1 MTRPLSVA
9 VLVKQVP
16 LAEEFRLGADGRL
29 VRDDVQLEVN
39 PYCRRAIAKG
49 VELAS
54 ASGGRCVAFALGP
67 PPGEDVLREAVAAG
81 AAEGIH
87 LCDPAFA
94 GSDTLATARALAA
107 AIRSAGPFDLLLAGL
122 NSVDADTG
130 QVAPELAELLG
141 LPFAS
146 GVRQLAVEGSAAR
159 VTCERDDGVAELEVP
174 LPAVLSV
181 AERLCAPAKFGP
193 AERAAVPAARI
204 LRVRAA
210 DLGPGPWGA
219 AGSPTRVGEV
229 RAHEHRRERRILSG
243 PLGDQVAA
251 AVRLLAAR
259 SALPPAGRP
268 STISERPGVLP
279 VMRPGPADGLPHSA
293 DSAVAGSL
301 SALSGSSSSGLDVS
315 GLDVSGLTRSEG
327 ALSGSSS
334 SGLDVSGRTSSEAA
348 RSGPALPGVVAVIE
362 PGRPPLAQEV
372 LGAAARLAAQIG
384 GTTIAICAEPADPAE
399 LGAWGADRALALQSA
414 TGGPLS
420 EEDVAALVAAQARD
434 LAAWVILAPSTSFG
448 RHVAARI
455 AARLGAGL
463 TGDAI
468 ELSTTGGRMIAWKPA
483 FAGRLVAAISAVS
496 DVQMATLRPGAF
508 APLTAGGPRS
518 AAALSAAVVAP
529 ASTIRELAR
538 SRDAGSAPLTRA
550 ECVLAVGAGVP
561 PEQYGEL
568 SHLRELLGAELV
580 GTRKVTDQGWLPR
593 NRQVGLTGHS
603 LSPRLYLTFGVSGKF
618 NHLVGVRR
626 AGTVLAVNT
635 DPQAPV
641 FDGADI
647 GIVGDWHEAARLLTE
662 AVAREPARP
671 VAAMPR
677 SRG

>member
-16 LAEEFRLGADGRL
+16 LAEEFRLGPDGRL
-29 VRDDVQLEVN
+29 VRDGVPLEVN

-49 VELAS
+49 VELAV
-54 ASGGRCVAFALGP
+54 AGGRCVAFTLGP
-67 PPGEDVLREAVAAG
+67 PAAGEVLREAVAAG
-81 AAEGIH
+81 AAAGIH

-130 QVAPELAELLG
+130 QVPPELAELLG

-146 GVRQLAVEGSAAR
+146 GVRHLAIEDSAAR
-159 VTCERDDGVAELEVP
+159 ITCERDDGTAEFLVP

-181 AERLCAPAKFGP
+181 AERLCPPAKFGP
-193 AERAAVPAARI
+193 AERASVPAAR
-204 LRVRAA
+204 LRQLGAA

-229 RAHEHRRERRILSG
+229 RAHEHRRERQVLTG
-243 PLGDQVAA
+243 PLDDQVAA

-259 SALPPAGRP
+259 SALPAAAAQDTIPERSGGQVVTPPRLAG
-268 STISERPGVLP
+268 GVP
-279 VMRPGPADGLPHSA
+279 QPADGRPAAAGAA
-293 DSAVAGSL
+293 D
-301 SALSGSSSSGLDVS
+301 
-315 GLDVSGLTRSEG
+315 G
-327 ALSGSSS
+327 ALA
-334 SGLDVSGRTSSEAA
+334 V
-348 RSGPALPGVVAVIE
+348 GPLPGAPSSRGGPPSVVAVVE
-362 PGRPPLAQEV
+362 PGRPALAREL
-372 LGAAARLAAQIG
+372 LGAAARLAAEVG
-384 GTTIAICAEPADPAE
+384 AATIAVCAEEADPAE
-399 LGAWGADRALALQSA
+399 LGASGADRAVVLESA
-414 TGGPLS
+414 TGVPLS
-420 EEDVAALVAAQARD
+420 EADVAAQVAARAGE
-434 LAAWVILAPSTSFG
+434 LAAWAILTPSTSFG
-448 RHVAARI
+448 RQVAARA

-468 ELSTTGGRMIAWKPA
+468 ELTTAGGRMVAWKPA
-483 FAGRLVAAISAVS
+483 FAGRLVAAITADS

-508 APLTAGGPRS
+508 APLAAGPGRR
-518 AAALSAAVVAP
+518 AATVSRAVVAP
-529 ASTIRELAR
+529 AGTVRELAR
-538 SRDAGSAPLTRA
+538 TSDAGSAPLTRA
-550 ECVLAVGAGVP
+550 DCVLAVGAGVP
-561 PEQYGEL
+561 PDAYGEL
-568 SHLRELLGAELV
+568 TRLRELLGAELV

-618 NHLVGVRR
+618 NHLVGVRG

-647 GIVGDWHEAARLLTE
+647 GIVGDWREAARLLTE
-662 AVAREPARP
+662 AVARELGRGYASQPATRP
-671 VAAMPR
+671 
-677 SRG
+677 S